1 MVMASNLVHHDT
13 LLQNAAD
20 NIKCDSYFITRCDK
34 ILLQN
39 ESGFLLLP
47 KATVLLENTTVITK
61 YVDIIIKCDNYYR
74 MLRLLQNALVQWL
87 MVNETPN

>member
-1 MVMASNLVHHDT
+1 MVMASYLVHHDT
-13 LLQNAAD
+13 LLQNATD
-20 NIKCDSYFITRCDK
+20 TIKCDSYFITRCDK
-34 ILLQN
+34 IFLQN
-39 ESGFLLLP
+39 ESGFLLR

-61 YVDIIIKCDNYYR
+61 YIDIIIKCDSYYK